1 MFDKSGFMG
10 YLKENY
16 EELDETSLSLIEGVV
31 DYAMENHGHQKNGVS
46 YIVYSIIVESIY
58 ILPQEIKQFD
68 W

>member
-1 MFDKSGFMG
+1 MFDKSRFMD
-10 YLKENY
+10 YLEEYY
-16 EELDETSLSLIEGVV
+16 EELDETSLSLIGSVV

-58 ILPQEIKQFD
+58 ILPQEIGQFD